1 MTIRTRIAVVVAAVL
16 LAGSVAPA
24 LAKKPKIAFSIDGKA
39 YKYKGRY
46 VVASTSG
53 VGTIIIGTK
62 PARPGKI
69 LRTLGF
75 GCAYFL
81 PNETFPLVADP
92 QVCNASLQ
100 EQKIGGSFETK
111 GWLAV
116 SGVAVT
122 FESFDGT
129 WLTGT
134 MGGMLDPLTGT
145 DAPVTVEATFKVK
158 LAGSD

>member
-1 MTIRTRIAVVVAAVL
+1 MTIRTRIAMAMAAIL
-16 LAGSVAPA
+16 LTGSVAPA

-39 YKYKGRY
+39 YRYKGRY

-81 PNETFPLVADP
+81 PNATFPLVADP
-92 QVCNASLQ
+92 QVCNANLT
-100 EQKIGGSFETK
+100 ETRVGSSQIR

-134 MGGMLDPLTGT
+134 MSGVLDPLTGT

-158 LAGSD
+158 LTGSD

>member
-1 MTIRTRIAVVVAAVL
+1 MAAVL
-16 LAGSVAPA
+16 LAGAVAPA
-24 LAKKPKIAFSIDGKA
+24 LAKKPKIVFSIDGKG

-53 VGTIIIGTK
+53 VGTIVIGTK

-75 GCAYFL
+75 GCAYLL

-92 QVCNASLQ
+92 QACNANFT

-129 WLTGT
+129 WLAGT
-134 MGGMLDPLTGT
+134 MSGVLDPLTGT

-158 LAGSD
+158 VAGAE